1 MYTDFTQMPAWQN
14 AMDVAVEVFY
24 ISESL
29 PRKEDYALT
38 SQIRRSAESI
48 SSNISEGFGRGGDK
62 EKVMFYRFAR
72 GSANETKNHLI
83 YGHRVQ
89 YFESEKSTALISKIE
104 NLVHELNKIIKTL
117 ENKGGKQ

>member
-1 MYTDFTQMPAWQN
+1 MYTDFTQMPVWKN
-14 AMDVAVEVFY
+14 AMNIAVEVFT
-24 ISESL
+24 ISTAL

-48 SSNISEGFGRGGDK
+48 SANISEGFGRGGDK

-83 YGHRVQ
+83 YGIRVL
-89 YFESEKSTALISKIE
+89 YFEEQESLVIISKIE
-104 NLVHELNKIIKTL
+104 AVVFELNKIIETL
-117 ENKGGKQ
+117 EYKKK

>member
-1 MYTDFTQMPAWQN
+1 MYTDFTQMPVWKN
-14 AMDVAVEVFY
+14 AMDIAVEVFY

-48 SSNISEGFGRGGDK
+48 SSNITEGFGRGGDK

-83 YGHRVQ
+83 YGDLVK
-89 YFESEKSTALISKIE
+89 YFDSEKVAPLIMKIE
-104 NLVHELNKIIKTL
+104 SLVHELNKIIKTL
-117 ENKGGKQ
+117 ENKGGKN